1 MNDRHTLA
9 TTRPIRIF
17 RLLPALILMSVPM
30 AGATQT
36 ANAVDNAPSM
46 FSLYLE
52 NDLFSGSDRYYTN
65 GIKLSWI
72 SPDLAHFSDHA
83 SVPNWLGRLAERAPF
98 FSDEDNRRNVTFSIG
113 QNIYTPEDTET
124 QELIEDDRPYAGITY
139 LGWGLHNKTL
149 TSFESLS
156 LILGMVGPS
165 SFADRTQKVIHDIIG
180 SKQPQGWDNQLE
192 DEPVVN
198 IAFERRCRY
207 RRSLGE
213 LIDIDLIPFAGLAAG
228 TILTGADAGVE
239 LRFGR
244 HIPDDY
250 GLCLIR
256 SGCNHDAMRSRRSAF
271 QEQIGF
277 YFLLAVNGQAVLR
290 NIFLDGNTF
299 RDSHSVDKKNFV
311 AEAGGGFGISYGRF
325 MLGFT
330 YMSRTKEF
338 EGQEKSQEYGSVTLS
353 VIY

>member
-124 QELIEDDRPYAGITY
+124 QELIEESTLRRHHLSGVGIAQQDPDLVRVVKPYSGY
-139 LGWGLHNKTL
+139 G
-149 TSFESLS
+149 
-156 LILGMVGPS
+156 
-165 SFADRTQKVIHDIIG
+165 
-180 SKQPQGWDNQLE
+180 
-192 DEPVVN
+192 
-198 IAFERRCRY
+198 
-207 RRSLGE
+207 
-213 LIDIDLIPFAGLAAG
+213 
-228 TILTGADAGVE
+228 GA
-239 LRFGR
+239 LF
-244 HIPDDY
+244 
-250 GLCLIR
+250 LC
-256 SGCNHDAMRSRRSAF
+256 
-271 QEQIGF
+271 
-277 YFLLAVNGQAVLR
+277 
-290 NIFLDGNTF
+290 
-299 RDSHSVDKKNFV
+299 
-311 AEAGGGFGISYGRF
+311 
-325 MLGFT
+325 
-330 YMSRTKEF
+330 
-338 EGQEKSQEYGSVTLS
+338 
-353 VIY
+353 